1 MLRKSVVMLMTA
13 LVAACLAGTAA
24 ADVVCA
30 DSSYCEVNFNLTF
43 SGAYQN
49 GQNYNVVTVSPT
61 GAGQTFADPTS
72 TGAGGPVAI
81 DIRVYVRNCQ
91 GDPLEGIQASE
102 VVLHNSAL
110 CICPGGNGADAA
122 TDANGCTTFSGS
134 LAAGGCAATLD
145 VYADGIFICTIPVGV
160 NSADA
165 GFATPC
171 TTDAG
176 DIGVLAAQLGSST
189 TNPAPPPSNA
199 PYTICQDF
207 TENGATD
214 AGEVAFLAANLGALC
229 Q

>member
-30 DSSYCEVNFNLTF
+30 DSSYCEVEFNLTF
-43 SGAYQN
+43 SGTYQP
-49 GQNYNVVTVSPT
+49 GTNYDYVTVSPT
-61 GAGQTFADPTS
+61 GAGQTFANPTG

-81 DIRVYVRNCQ
+81 EIRVYVRNCQ
-91 GDPLEGIQASE
+91 GDPLQGISASE
-102 VVLHNSAL
+102 VVLYNSGL

-122 TDANGCTTFSGS
+122 TDVNGLATFTGS
-134 LAAGGCAATLD
+134 MAAGGCAATLD
-145 VYADGIFICTIPVGV
+145 IYADGIFICTIPVGV
-160 NSADA
+160 NSTDA

-176 DIGVLAAQLGSST
+176 DISALAQKLGRSVGSPGIC
-189 TNPAPPPSNA
+189 PAC
-199 PYTICQDF
+199 YDICQDF
-207 TENGATD
+207 TENGAID
-214 AGEVAFLAANLGALC
+214 AGEIAFLAANLGAAC